1 MIILSFF
8 CHLLQYPGRTLIF
21 VNSIKTARRLDGL
34 LRALEF
40 NCRTIHAQLQQ
51 RQRLK
56 ALEAFQSAPIGVLV
70 ATDVAARGLD
80 ISKIQSVVH
89 YDIARSPQ
97 VYIHRSGR
105 TARANTTGTTVSLV
119 NPEDSAHHAS
129 ICSALAAAGT
139 SMSTVVEV
147 DDTVTMNAPS
157 RKKNRKGK
165 KGDAQQQPQPKP
177 AENAIERT
185 PKLPAL
191 PVDLSLLPTLR
202 ERVRLAK
209 KIFTQSFVVS
219 KRGKEQSWL
228 KQSAQE
234 ADLDLDEYTKVCRR
248 TSKKSFVLIRLSVNG
263 FTVFFLIALHANCS
277 LGMMMLS
284 NSHIGGGG
292 RY

>member
-1 MIILSFF
+1 
-8 CHLLQYPGRTLIF
+8 
-21 VNSIKTARRLDGL
+21 L

-119 NPEDSAHHAS
+119 NPEDSAHHAA

-139 SMSTVVEV
+139 SMSKVVEV
-147 DDTVTMNAPS
+147 VEDTAATNAPS

-177 AENAIERT
+177 VENVIERT

-191 PVDLSLLPTLR
+191 PVDLSLLPPLR

-234 ADLDLDEYTKVCRR
+234 ADLDLDEYTKVCQPP
-248 TSKKSFVLIRLSVNG
+248 SK
-263 FTVFFLIALHANCS
+263 A
-277 LGMMMLS
+277 
-284 NSHIGGGG
+284 
-292 RY
+292 